1 MTTDLALALL
11 TKVGELSDI
20 KWQIGQFPANITFP
34 LGTIPA
40 VITFPLGS
48 IEPQAGENTLTLYKD
63 GTRLMRFPFKM
74 TIRTTSEDS
83 TSRSNV
89 IESLYALISDLSDDL
104 PELGDS
110 RECLRVE
117 MTSNT
122 ASAATYDDKTED
134 VYALCDMIWRT
145 L

>member
-11 TKVGELSDI
+11 TKVGEISDI
-20 KWQIGQFPANITFP
+20 KWQIGQF
-34 LGTIPA
+34 PA